1 MTLTREYL
9 TATLEN
15 LRKQEREILD
25 AAMKARGAVMLAEAM
40 LADID
45 KPVLTMTGSRGCPY
59 RCDYCHKWH
68 LGGHK

>member
-9 TATLEN
+9 TATLDN

-40 LADID
+40 LADLD
-45 KPVLTMTGSRGCPY
+45 KPAPETTETS
-59 RCDYCHKWH
+59 
-68 LGGHK
+68 GGGPAAPAAP